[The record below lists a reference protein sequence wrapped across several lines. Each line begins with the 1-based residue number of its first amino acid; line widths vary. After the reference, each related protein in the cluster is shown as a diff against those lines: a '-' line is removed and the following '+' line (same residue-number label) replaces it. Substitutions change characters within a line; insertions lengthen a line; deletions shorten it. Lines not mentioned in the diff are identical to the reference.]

1 MPAPPSELTR
11 MNQRRIFVEITW
23 RLSVV
28 ALAVTL
34 QAASMLVLRPFFGG
48 RFWPAVSGGRVEFH
62 PAGVAILAGF
72 WILGGAFVRTIF
84 FHRRLILMLPL
95 RAIALLAGSLA
106 VMMSFQVVM
115 SIGHS
120 GWPLQVSMGIVS
132 MFSLAMYGCWRWISL
147 LLAVI
152 EDAGG
157 WRDGWQAFVRLGFGL
172 AVTAATNSTLKWFF
186 LAATALPGVWLL
198 QRGMWTVAAFWAPLP
213 VGVSGYFA
221 ARLRESIREL
231 L

>member
-1 MPAPPSELTR
+1 

-28 ALAVTL
+28 ALAVAL
-34 QAASMLVLRPFFGG
+34 QTAGMLLLRPFFGG
-48 RFWPAVSGGRVEFH
+48 RFWAAVSGGRVELH

-72 WILGGAFVRTIF
+72 WILGGALVRAIF
-84 FHRRLILMLPL
+84 FRRRLILMLLL
-95 RAIALLAGSLA
+95 RAMALLAGSVA
-106 VMMSFQVVM
+106 VAMSFQVVIA
-115 SIGHS
+115 IGGS
-120 GWPLQVSMGIVS
+120 GWPLQVSMGLVS
-132 MFSLAMYGCWRWISL
+132 LFSLAMYGCWRWISL

-157 WRDGWQAFVRLGFGL
+157 WRDGWHAFVRLGFGL

-186 LAATALPGVWLL
+186 LAVTALPGLWLL
-198 QRGMWTVAAFWAPLP
+198 QRGLWTVAVFWAPLP

-221 ARLRESIREL
+221 AKLKESINDLTTESTSQPTA
-231 L
+231 